1 MRDSAPSAGRPHR
14 IRSRRIRASPNA
26 CQPLAGFRLK
36 KEGRRA
42 FAPRP
47 SFRRINQVLNSQ
59 ASSRPSSCPWRPSCQ
74 PEAWRPLAPQA
85 LPQAA
90 PPVWPQAWP
99 RVAQEA
105 CLRARLPAWPL
116 AEPRAFHPASG
127 QAWLPRVRSAW
138 LPGLPAAL
146 EASRLEPRPARV
158 LLPARQKRPA
168 LWAEFWLPE
177 AEQQPR
183 GQAKAGP
190 AAQASPEAPSAG
202 RPAWRIPGFPTR

>member
-1 MRDSAPSAGRPHR
+1 
-14 IRSRRIRASPNA
+14 
-26 CQPLAGFRLK
+26 
-36 KEGRRA
+36 
-42 FAPRP
+42 
-47 SFRRINQVLNSQ
+47 
-59 ASSRPSSCPWRPSCQ
+59 
-74 PEAWRPLAPQA
+74 
-85 LPQAA
+85 
-90 PPVWPQAWP
+90 
-99 RVAQEA
+99 
-105 CLRARLPAWPL
+105 
-116 AEPRAFHPASG
+116 
-127 QAWLPRVRSAW
+127 VRSAW